1 MTADGLDPLPF
12 AAQCHD
18 EFRAGGHHSLVV
30 VADARQDVGDDASR
44 PSPAIVI
51 AAGPGIGLAVARRFA
66 REGLAI
72 AVIARTNA
80 TVSALKR
87 DLAPAGAAIVPLTA
101 DVTDEVA
108 LRTALDTAVARLG
121 PSQVVVYIAGAIQAD
136 APGELTAQQQLD
148 AWAVNVVG
156 AITAAAHLAPAMA
169 RRGGGTYLI
178 TSGVPEPDPAYT
190 SLSLGKAGVRAL
202 AVLLDKQYAPIGV
215 RAATVTVAGPVAL
228 LAGTPPSRS
237 EWRHDALYTGLVGLD
252 ATNWLPY
259 CRNQSVAL

>member
-1 MTADGLDPLPF
+1 M
-12 AAQCHD
+12 H
-18 EFRAGGHHSLVV
+18 E
-30 VADARQDVGDDASR
+30 R

-66 REGLAI
+66 REGLPI

-80 TVSALKR
+80 TVSALTR
-87 DLAPAGAAIVPLTA
+87 DLAPADAAIVPLTA

-108 LRTALDTAVARLG
+108 LRAALDTAVARLG
-121 PSQVVVYIAGAIQAD
+121 PPQVVVYNAGAIQAD

-178 TSGVPEPDPAYT
+178 TSGMPDPDPAYT

-202 AVLLDKQYAPIGV
+202 AVLLDKQYAPLGV
-215 RAATVTVAGPVAL
+215 RAATVTVAGPVAPDTAFDPDDIAEL
-228 LAGTPPSRS
+228 YWQAHRRPRS
-237 EWRHDALYTGLVGLD
+237 EWRHDARYAGRPPRGGSEGR
-252 ATNWLPY
+252 AG
-259 CRNQSVAL
+259 